1 MKLFMLSMRIKSP
14 AVLEYVSLP
23 CLRILQHVIKPESG
37 SKKYKVSVGVKKT
50 KMNIYNDEAVF
61 VYFLVQHT
69 EGKLTMLLKLLKT
82 TQTTVV

>member
-23 CLRILQHVIKPESG
+23 CVRILQHIIKPESG

-61 VYFLVQHT
+61 VYFLVHHT
-69 EGKLTMLLKLLKT
+69 LKGS
-82 TQTTVV
+82 